1 MLVAVKEALR
11 ALPCPVSERE
21 FRLAAQRLDV
31 NHLRGRQMMVKPDD
45 VLVILKEMERC
56 RLKRRAKRR

>member
-1 MLVAVKEALR
+1 MLVVVKEALR

-31 NHLRGRQMMVKPDD
+31 NHLRGRQMMVRPADIPA
-45 VLVILKEMERC
+45 ILKEMERC
-56 RLKRRAKRR
+56 RLKRRAKRK